1 MWTGGR
7 TEYSVQY
14 EVISYCMSRS
24 AEYFAHLPV
33 QWAILR
39 TVLCMVRLLGR
50 TDRQGKGSGGAGWVG
65 GKHVLEELDEPK
77 STGPC
82 IGRGGTVRA
91 VAMTGGEWLLSLER
105 DGCPSSRT
113 PCRITVGTDD
123 TVVCDHQSG
132 HSDGVSSNPT
142 LLMAPWRSNRL
153 AVRRLITF
161 SESEQGRG
169 VPCGSFDGR
178 CYRSGS
184 GDWNVN
190 GVIML
195 IDLSSLLL

>member
-1 MWTGGR
+1 MRTTQVREQGVHLGGGWEVPPNSGTGCPQQMWTGGR

-123 TVVCDHQSG
+123 TSYCRMRSPVRPFRWSEFQSNAP
-132 HSDGVSSNPT
+132 DG
-142 LLMAPWRSNRL
+142 
-153 AVRRLITF
+153 
-161 SESEQGRG
+161 
-169 VPCGSFDGR
+169 
-178 CYRSGS
+178 
-184 GDWNVN
+184 
-190 GVIML
+190 
-195 IDLSSLLL
+195 SLEKQSACR